1 MINGRT
7 HHRRSAARRPGGA
20 LRWSVAAA
28 LVLLASVGCNLMNR
42 QTNYSPNMVYPPNRA
57 QERMYPPQ
65 QPQQQP
71 SNGVG
76 SFFQP
81 QTPTPVQPAPPSLRE
96 RPPVPQLF
104 PMPGRSAPN
113 SSGPPPTFAPT
124 SPETIEN
131 HRQPLDPIP
140 LPETSTPPAGG
151 PRLLPRLLDPS
162 AGLLPVR
169 PSSGGTGAGWI
180 VLDVQAPQ
188 QAPQGSAAPIRVVV
202 KNVGQ
207 RMVESLSIAC
217 DVPQGVSLPG
227 TVERTAVSPVRRLI
241 PGEATE
247 LKFQPRSDA
256 LGRQTIRLTARF
268 GNTEIASRVAEIDFV
283 PRQVELQV
291 VGPNRRSVGQRAEFN
306 VRVANLTSQPL
317 ESVKVRM
324 RYDSPLTVKELTL
337 GGRRS
342 EGEIEWTVG
351 DLRPDESIEIQ
362 AEFECKIATSEA
374 CVNVFLSSAEVLSEE
389 REVCLRIDP
398 AAADLQVDLSDE
410 SDPVR
415 KGETCIVHVTARN
428 SGLQPLTDIRA
439 TLQLPAGMQF
449 EGLEVVVGNRQ
460 ISVPFE
466 VREGRVNVA
475 PVAMLLSG
483 ETARF
488 QYVLRATQP
497 GVHVLR
503 AYARHAA
510 SRQIVDLTEPVNV
523 AP

>member
-1 MINGRT
+1 MIYQRT
-7 HHRRSAARRPGGA
+7 HQPRTAHRRSGGA

-28 LVLLASVGCNLMNR
+28 VVLLASIGCNLTNR
-42 QTNYSPNMVYPPNRA
+42 QSNYAPAIGYPPNRA
-57 QERMYPPQ
+57 LERQYPPQ
-65 QPQQQP
+65 QSQP
-71 SNGVG
+71 PNGVG
-76 SFFQP
+76 NFFQP
-81 QTPTPVQPAPPSLRE
+81 QTPTPVTPPAAQE
-96 RPPVPQLF
+96 RSPVPQLF
-104 PMPGRSAPN
+104 PLPGQSTPSMN
-113 SSGPPPTFAPT
+113 NPPPTFAPDRST
-124 SPETIEN
+124 GPETIEN
-131 HRQPLDPIP
+131 NRQPLDPIP
-140 LPETSTPPAGG
+140 LPEVSPPSSG

-162 AGLLPVR
+162 AGLMTVR

-188 QAPQGSAAPIRVVV
+188 QAPQGSAAPIRVIV

-207 RMVESLSIAC
+207 KMVESLSISC

-227 TVERTAVSPVRRLI
+227 TVERSAVSPVRRLI

-247 LKFQPRSDA
+247 LKFQPRSDT
-256 LGRQTIRLTARF
+256 LGRQTIRLTVRF
-268 GNTEIASRVAEIDFV
+268 GNTEVASRVASIDFV

-306 VRVANLTSQPL
+306 VRVANLTSQSL

-324 RYDSPLTVKELTL
+324 RFDSPLTVKELTL

-351 DLRPDESIEIQ
+351 DLRPEESIEIQ
-362 AEFECKIATSEA
+362 AEFECRIATSEA
-374 CVNVFLSSAEVLSEE
+374 CVNVFLSSEEVLSEE

-398 AAADLQVDLSDE
+398 AVADLQVNLSDE

-415 KGETCIVHVTARN
+415 KGETFLVNVTARN
-428 SGLQPLTDIRA
+428 GGLQPLTDIRA

-460 ISVPFE
+460 IALPFE

-475 PVAMLLSG
+475 PVAMLPPG
-483 ETARF
+483 ETARY
-488 QYVLRATQP
+488 QYVLRASKP
-497 GVHVLR
+497 GVHTLR
-503 AYARHAA
+503 AYARHSA
-510 SRQIVDLTEPVNV
+510 SRQIIDLTEPVNV

>member
-1 MINGRT
+1 MNYQRT
-7 HHRRSAARRPGGA
+7 HQHRTAARRSGGA

-28 LVLLASVGCNLMNR
+28 VVLLASVGCNLMNR
-42 QTNYSPNMVYPPNRA
+42 QTNYTPAIGYPPNRA
-57 QERMYPPQ
+57 QERRYPGQ
-65 QPQQQP
+65 QPQP

-76 SFFQP
+76 TFFQP
-81 QTPTPVQPAPPSLRE
+81 QTPTPVAPPPTQDRA
-96 RPPVPQLF
+96 PGPQLF
-104 PMPGRSAPN
+104 PYPGQSAP
-113 SSGPPPTFAPT
+113 SSNNPPPTFAPNT
-124 SPETIEN
+124 PAAPESIEN
-131 HRQPLDPIP
+131 NRQPLDPIP
-140 LPETSTPPAGG
+140 LPEISQPPSG

-162 AGLLPVR
+162 AGLMTVR

-207 RMVESLSIAC
+207 KMVETLSISC
-217 DVPQGVSLPG
+217 DVPEGVSLPG
-227 TVERTAVSPVRRLI
+227 TVERSAVSPVRRLI

-268 GNTEIASRVAEIDFV
+268 GNTEVASRVASIDFV

-324 RYDSPLTVKELTL
+324 RFDSPLTVKELTL

-374 CVNVFLSSAEVLSEE
+374 CVNVFLSSEEVLSEE

-398 AAADLQVDLSDE
+398 AVADLQVNLSDE

-415 KGETCIVHVTARN
+415 QGETFLVNVTARN
-428 SGLQPLTDIRA
+428 GGLQPLTDIRA

-449 EGLEVVVGNRQ
+449 EGLEVVVGSRQ
-460 ISVPFE
+460 IALPFE

-475 PVAMLLSG
+475 PVAMLVSG
-483 ETARF
+483 ETARY
-488 QYVLRATQP
+488 QYVLRASKP
-497 GVHVLR
+497 GVHTLR
-503 AYARHAA
+503 AYARHAG
-510 SRQIVDLTEPVNV
+510 SRQIIDLTEPVNV